1 MSKKKRSVFWVVST
15 HVLTTGF
22 AMPAVA
28 GMFGAPLVEMYP
40 SAGVGFL
47 LALGCQALGYIVGG
61 YYSLSYIRK
70 AALIEQPMACV
81 KPSIITF
88 VVLAVF
94 GFAVN
99 VALLFG
105 SRLRSMNAIIGIVG
119 LVVFYVVISL
129 AFAKITQRGFRMIG
143 YYQGDADQHRY
154 AVNRPK

>member
-15 HVLTTGF
+15 HVITTGF
-22 AMPAVA
+22 VMPAIA
-28 GMFGAPLVEMYP
+28 GMFSAPLVEMYP
-40 SAGVGFL
+40 STGVGFL
-47 LALGCQALGYIVGG
+47 LGLGCQALGYIAGV

-88 VVLAVF
+88 VVLSVF

-105 SRLRSMNAIIGIVG
+105 NRLRGTNAIIGIVG

-129 AFAKITQRGFRMIG
+129 AFAKITQRGFRMIAP
-143 YYQGDADQHRY
+143 YQEETKE
-154 AVNRPK
+154 VVS